1 MAKKTQALPACC
13 CKVSPS
19 SSFAMLNLP
28 PHPPLCLGILMRRC
42 LQVTYPLPTCCKLI
56 TWTACHRLREKS
68 KVRRTCSIQSMTFSG
83 YCTRIQVLIPE
94 PVTFNIIQYQVERSS
109 VTLKSRKKVDHKQH
123 IVHNLLLLPKSISQL
138 GILCLHA
145 APLSAQHQKASPRSI
160 SGPGNAQHVQFTS
173 KAVLASLTVA
183 VHSNSIEHIWHA
195 NGTMLYNVTDQC
207 TVHRR
212 PQPYWTILHYRKHTI
227 ALNYIVEHHIRLQS
241 NKPADMQAQIMQH
254 TDRHWSM
261 STPRHPCKDVSIY
274 ASISPHIYTCITW
287 CFVEPQYMILVSWK
301 SCVVLCI
308 DHAMLSET

>member
-1 MAKKTQALPACC
+1 
-13 CKVSPS
+13 
-19 SSFAMLNLP
+19 
-28 PHPPLCLGILMRRC
+28 
-42 LQVTYPLPTCCKLI
+42 
-56 TWTACHRLREKS
+56 
-68 KVRRTCSIQSMTFSG
+68 
-83 YCTRIQVLIPE
+83 
-94 PVTFNIIQYQVERSS
+94 
-109 VTLKSRKKVDHKQH
+109 
-123 IVHNLLLLPKSISQL
+123 VHNLLLLPKSISQL